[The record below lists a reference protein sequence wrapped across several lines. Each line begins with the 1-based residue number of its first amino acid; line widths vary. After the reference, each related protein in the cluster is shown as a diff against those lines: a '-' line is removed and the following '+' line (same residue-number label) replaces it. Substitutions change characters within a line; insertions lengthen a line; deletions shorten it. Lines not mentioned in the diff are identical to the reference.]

1 MVDPRIKE
9 AARILVDYSTKVK
22 KGENVI
28 ISGSSEAAPLIKE
41 LYKLVIKKGAYPSV
55 KVGLDGMSYIY
66 YKNASQ
72 EQLRHFPD
80 IYFEELK
87 KTQVY
92 IGIISNTNTRELS
105 GIEPKNIATRQK
117 TTRKISDY
125 IVNTQDKI
133 RRVTTIFPT
142 NALAQDAEMSLEEYE
157 DFVFGSMILD
167 WNKLNIRYKKIQ
179 KVMNNAKEIRIIG
192 EDTDLR
198 LNVYKKSFVVD
209 AGEENFPGGEVFCA
223 PEPKSVNGHIRF
235 TYPAIRSGVEV
246 TNIRAEFKDG
256 RCIKATADKNEKFLN
271 TMLDTDNGSR
281 YIGELGIGMNPKVTK
296 FTKELLFDE
305 KIGGTIHLAFGMAY
319 KQCGEPNKSALH
331 WDIVKDLRKNG
342 QIIAD
347 GKVVQKNGKWLI

>member
-1 MVDPRIKE
+1 MADPRIKE

-28 ISGSSEAAPLIKE
+28 ISGSAEAAPLIKE
-41 LYKLVIKKGAYPSV
+41 LYKLIIKKGAYPSV

-72 EQLRHFPD
+72 EQLKHFPD
-80 IYFEELK
+80 IYFDELK

-92 IGIISNTNTRELS
+92 IGIISDTNTRELS
-105 GIEPKNIATRQK
+105 GIEPKKIAIRQK

-142 NALAQDAEMSLEEYE
+142 KALAQDAEMSLEEYE

-167 WNKLNIRYKKIQ
+167 WNKLNKRYKHLQGI
-179 KVMNNAKEIRIIG
+179 MNNAKEIRIIG
-192 EDTDLR
+192 EGTDLR

-209 AGEENFPGGEVFCA
+209 AGEENFPGGEIFCA

-246 TNIRAEFKDG
+246 TNIYAEFKNG
-256 RCIKATADKNEKFLN
+256 KCVKATADKNEKFLN
-271 TMLDTDNGSR
+271 TMLDTDDGSR